1 MPWGAAIAA
10 GAAIGGDLIKNNA
23 AKAAANKQ
31 AAAANAATALQKQQ
45 YDQTRTDNMPM
56 MDARNGAVAQL
67 QGLWGPNGSFTTSYD
82 PTKLTTDPGYLWAQ
96 QQGQQALD
104 RQGAAAGHMYSGA
117 QLKAAS
123 EFNTGNATQ
132 YMDNAFNRQQAVR
145 GSQTNALQSMAG
157 LGQSAANLV
166 SGSGAN
172 YANQAGQNMIG
183 AGNAQA
189 AAMIARGNGW
199 ANAMNSVGGMFSG
212 GFGGQSGSEG
222 NGNYGG
228 TWSDVRLKAD
238 IQHLGIADNGLPLY
252 SFRYVWSA
260 QRHVGHMAQEVAQKF
275 PEAVTQHPS
284 GYLMVD
290 YSKV

>member
-10 GAAIGGDLIKNNA
+10 GAAIGGSLITNNA

-31 AAAANAATALQKQQ
+31 SAAANAATALQKQQ
-45 YDQTRTDNMPM
+45 YDQTRSDNLPM
-56 MDARNGAVAQL
+56 MDARNGAVSQL

-82 PTKLTTDPGYLWAQ
+82 PAKLTADPGYMWAQ

-132 YMDNAFNRQQAVR
+132 FMDNAFNRQQAVR

-189 AAMIARGNGW
+189 AATIARGNGW
-199 ANAMNSVGGMFSG
+199 SNALNSAAGAFTGGWGSKG
-212 GFGGQSGSEG
+212 GGGGGLSN
-222 NGNYGG
+222 NGYGG
-228 TWSDVRLKAD
+228 WGSWGQDGA
-238 IQHLGIADNGLPLY
+238 QLY
-252 SFRYVWSA
+252 
-260 QRHVGHMAQEVAQKF
+260 GD
-275 PEAVTQHPS
+275 
-284 GYLMVD
+284 GYGPQ
-290 YSKV
+290 